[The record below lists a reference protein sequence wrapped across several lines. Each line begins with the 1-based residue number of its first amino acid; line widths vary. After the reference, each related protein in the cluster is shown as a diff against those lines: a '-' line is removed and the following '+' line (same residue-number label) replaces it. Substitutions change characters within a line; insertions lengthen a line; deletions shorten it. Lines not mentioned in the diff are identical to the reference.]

1 MVKILVVLAN
11 PKVRCFTREACATF
25 CEEARAR
32 GHEVELRDLYA
43 MNFNPVASEADLRG
57 NLTGDVAPDVA
68 EEQALVRWAEVIAFV
83 HPVWWID
90 RPAILKGYVDRVFAL
105 GFAYGYAANGE
116 VGSLAG
122 RKAALITCS
131 GSPAENFATTGKAE
145 AMRIAQ
151 DVYTMEFCG
160 LEMLGHLHFAPVG
173 RRSTPEMIEDFLDTV
188 RTFVRTRL

>member
-1 MVKILVVLAN
+1 MKVLVVLAN
-11 PKVRCFTREACATF
+11 PKTKCFTRDACATL

-32 GHEVELRDLYA
+32 GHEVKLRDLYE
-43 MNFNPVASEADLRG
+43 MNFNPVASETDLRG
-57 NLTGDVAPDVA
+57 NLTGDIAPDVA
-68 EEQALVRWAEVIAFV
+68 AEQALVRWADVIAFV

-122 RKAALITCS
+122 RKAVLITSS
-131 GSPAENFATTGKAE
+131 GSTTENFAETGKAD
-145 AMRIAQ
+145 AMYIVQ
-151 DVYTMEFCG
+151 DTYTMEFCG

-173 RRSTPEMIEDFLDTV
+173 RRSSPQMIEGYHDTI
-188 RTFVRTRL
+188 RNFVREKF